1 MGKPHK
7 ISFKDDVLQTDIKEI
22 IEVESYKEFNLI
34 EKEKGLAEKNT
45 NKHCACAIV

>member
-7 ISFKDDVLQTDIKEI
+7 ITFKDDVMQTNINEV

-34 EKEKGLAEKNT
+34 EKGKEPVE
-45 NKHCACAIV
+45 

>member
-7 ISFKDDVLQTDIKEI
+7 ITFKDDVLKTNIEEV

-34 EKEKGLAEKNT
+34 EKEKVPVEQIANR
-45 NKHCACAIV
+45 HCACAIV

>member
-7 ISFKDDVLQTDIKEI
+7 ITFKDDVLQTNIKEV

-34 EKEKGLAEKNT
+34 EKDKGPAEEIK
-45 NKHCACAIV
+45 KRQCACTIV